1 MVKALVWAELS
12 WYMIVGKLLS
22 LASPLPLVSRD
33 ISGDREC
40 ILQCGCRL
48 KRSCYC
54 FVSKTETWYLEVS
67 SAQDFQ
73 GSCGLVLL
81 LFSLG
86 GVRSTRRALNFT
98 VP

>member
-1 MVKALVWAELS
+1 MSLQVNLV
-12 WYMIVGKLLS
+12 S
-22 LASPLPLVSRD
+22 LASPLPLVPRD
-33 ISGDREC
+33 ISGDGKC

-54 FVSKTETWYLEVS
+54 FVSKIKTWYLKAQ

-73 GSCGLVLL
+73 GSHELVWL

-86 GVRSTRRALNFT
+86 GGRSIKHALNSV